1 MSGIDLPRLQV
12 RLAELEDKL
21 NHWDALDRCIF
32 RIDKLEDVVYDLN
45 QKILQLE
52 NLIERKRDESRRNA
66 ERTA

>member
-1 MSGIDLPRLQV
+1 MTGIDIQRLQV

-21 NHWDALDRCIF
+21 NHWDLLERCIF

-45 QKILQLE
+45 QKIVELE
-52 NLIERKRDESRRNA
+52 NLIERKSDESRRNA